1 MGASRRAG
9 GSLVSFLNNA
19 QTNGA
24 PTALRSLD
32 LDALA
37 GRPVEDIFLG
47 LVDYIC
53 PEGGSIDDAIA
64 RDAFI
69 ETIADLSEAGI
80 SDIDSLT
87 AAQVQTVL
95 ELYATH
101 AIEARICNDIG
112 AKLVQMPADPTAALR
127 VQQQLNDFIR
137 RGVSDAV
144 TRLGTAPQSL
154 TADQTSRFM
163 TDVYQAAFDA
173 LETLGDAEDKWPN
186 T

>member
-24 PTALRSLD
+24 QAALRSLD
-32 LDALA
+32 LEALA

-69 ETIADLSEAGI
+69 ETVADLAEAGI
-80 SDIDSLT
+80 SDIDALSG
-87 AAQVQTVL
+87 AQVQTVL

-112 AKLVQMPADPTAALR
+112 AKLIQIPADPAAALR
-127 VQQQLNDFIR
+127 VQEQLNDFIR

-144 TRLGTAPQSL
+144 NRVGTLPQSL
-154 TADQTSRFM
+154 TAAETSRFM
-163 TDVYQAAFDA
+163 TEVYQAAFDA
-173 LETLGDAEDKWPN
+173 LQTRGDAEG
-186 T
+186 